1 MQIFSFLHPELGIVF
16 IKANSREEA
25 QRAGQAALGSNLTF
39 RQSGRTIE
47 DARQATGARLYG
59 VRNDGALITSGTAGV
74 TNGQDNPNMVDFFTN
89 LSSAKSSLN
98 AVPPRNTLEPPTFP
112 IEEDIERF
120 EFGPAFERAL
130 RQGGVNIGAGGG
142 LLGAQTRAAQQPLF
156 SRFFGTEALRSGGDP
171 VDPTIAEPSF
181 QNFIAQNLQGGSLLG
196 RQGAQQARDLLT
208 QAQGFRQFGEEQL
221 PTLLAGSFL
230 NPATTEQG
238 LNLANIAREA
248 ARTRFGSLSRFLP
261 SAYDLSQS
269 FLSQE
274 RPTRGTFADFL
285 NERIFG

>member
-1 MQIFSFLHPELGIVF
+1 MFVIQIIDADGEIRYVQVSAASAAEARNLAAAQAGLSPSERIGTV
-16 IKANSREEA
+16 ASRQFFESQNVTLPQNIQE
-25 QRAGQAALGSNLTF
+25 
-39 RQSGRTIE
+39 I
-47 DARQATGARLYG
+47 TGATTTPG
-59 VRNDGALITSGTAGV
+59 GGGGEDENKNLI
-74 TNGQDNPNMVDFFTN
+74 
-89 LSSAKSSLN
+89 
-98 AVPPRNTLEPPTFP
+98 PPTFP

-156 SRFFGTEALRSGGDP
+156 SRFFGTEALRPGVVGTEQGELAATES
-171 VDPTIAEPSF
+171 EPSF

-208 QAQGFRQFGEEQL
+208 QAQSFRDFSEGQL
-221 PTLLAGSFL
+221 PSLLAGSFL
-230 NPATTEQG
+230 NPATTGQG

-269 FLSQE
+269 YLSQE

-285 NERIFG
+285 NQRIFG